1 MFRKTI
7 SMDIKQETNT
17 QLEELLGLA
26 KAENYKIY
34 KVQLFRVALAKLY
47 VEVMAS
53 EDKGRELNK
62 IVMEYD
68 N

>member
-7 SMDIKQETNT
+7 TLDIKEETDS
-17 QLEELLGLA
+17 QIEELLSLA

-34 KVQLFRVALAKLY
+34 KVQLFRVALSKLY
-47 VEVMAS
+47 KEVMNS
-53 EDKGRELNK
+53 EDKGRALNK

-68 N
+68 